1 MTRKDIIKC
10 AVKDCENHSNEG
22 QFVGLLCLPCHR
34 FIAGD
39 GGLYSQAFRNSSDM
53 IKQAVEAEREACAKL
68 ADKCIEDSQGVTP
81 ETEQEA
87 NYLQAMR
94 ILSEE
99 FAIAIRARG
108 EK

>member
-1 MTRKDIIKC
+1 MTRDYNIKC

-53 IKQAVEAEREACAKL
+53 IKQAVEAEREACAKVCDGWTH
-68 ADKCIEDSQGVTP
+68 ADGDRC
-81 ETEQEA
+81 A
-87 NYLQAMR
+87 A
-94 ILSEE
+94 
-99 FAIAIRARG
+99 AIRARG
-108 EK
+108 E

>member
-1 MTRKDIIKC
+1 MTRDYNIKC

-53 IKQAVEAEREACAKL
+53 IKQAVEAEREACAKIVYGL
-68 ADKCIEDSQGVTP
+68 CVSDNNA
-81 ETEQEA
+81 QEIV
-87 NYLQAMR
+87 N
-94 ILSEE
+94 
-99 FAIAIRARG
+99 AIRARG
-108 EK
+108 SHKA

>member
-1 MTRKDIIKC
+1 MTRDYNIKC

-53 IKQAVEAEREACAKL
+53 IKQAVEAERDAIL
-68 ADKCIEDSQGVTP
+68 AHCE
-81 ETEQEA
+81 
-87 NYLQAMR
+87 AMR
-94 ILSEE
+94 RAHTGYQAPSGLMQLID
-99 FAIAIRARG
+99 AIRARG

>member
-1 MTRKDIIKC
+1 MTRDYNIKC

-53 IKQAVEAEREACAKL
+53 IKQAVEAEREACAKIAEAWD
-68 ADKCIEDSQGVTP
+68 ADHSGTNYGLCIG
-81 ETEQEA
+81 
-87 NYLQAMR
+87 N
-94 ILSEE
+94 
-99 FAIAIRARG
+99 AIRARG
-108 EK
+108 ET

>member
-1 MTRKDIIKC
+1 MTRDYNIKC

-53 IKQAVEAEREACAKL
+53 IKQAVEAEREACAKVCDDYDNPNAGLREGIWVFGTTVAL
-68 ADKCIEDSQGVTP
+68 A
-81 ETEQEA
+81 A
-87 NYLQAMR
+87 
-94 ILSEE
+94 
-99 FAIAIRARG
+99 AIRARG

>member
-1 MTRKDIIKC
+1 MTRDYNIKC

-53 IKQAVEAEREACAKL
+53 IKQAVEAEREACAKVC
-68 ADKCIEDSQGVTP
+68 DEEDGDTPDWETDCVWSQAARHCA
-81 ETEQEA
+81 Q
-87 NYLQAMR
+87 
-94 ILSEE
+94 
-99 FAIAIRARG
+99 AIRARG
-108 EK
+108 ARHDT